1 MSGGTARIIWKFR
14 IRHLKFKTNH
24 RHLLKMPKIEVKK
37 SQVTRCF
44 KARFKLSC
52 DLIENEEAE
61 KVFQQIMLIIRG

>member
-1 MSGGTARIIWKFR
+1 
-14 IRHLKFKTNH
+14 
-24 RHLLKMPKIEVKK
+24 MPKIEVKK